1 MLYIVR
7 QTFVNIVQ
15 TFFQLSLGP
24 LSPFLLT
31 SVSANTVIP
40 IKATP
45 PYPLI
50 ERPLWVVGLGDAVG
64 IHGKL
69 LLALAK
75 VGGEILHGLCAVLF
89 IQAHLT
95 KN

>member
-1 MLYIVR
+1 MADNDRPTADAWGGGGI
-7 QTFVNIVQ
+7 
-15 TFFQLSLGP
+15 SLGLDSLHEGTLEP
-24 LSPFLLT
+24 EGDS
-31 SVSANTVIP
+31 
-40 IKATP
+40 
-45 PYPLI
+45 
-50 ERPLWVVGLGDAVG
+50 EEVVGLGDDAG
-64 IHGKL
+64 NHRKL